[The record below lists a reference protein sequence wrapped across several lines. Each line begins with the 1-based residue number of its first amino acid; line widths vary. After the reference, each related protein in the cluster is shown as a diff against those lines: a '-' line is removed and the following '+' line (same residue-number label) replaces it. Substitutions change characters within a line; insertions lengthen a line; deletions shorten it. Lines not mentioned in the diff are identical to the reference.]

1 LAPVQARIRFPKTG
15 LHTPETVLQ
24 GRITLRKGL
33 AVGEH
38 RMKES
43 ISRPK
48 AVVFDMDGLMFNT
61 EDLYWEVGSELLRRR
76 GRQYSRA
83 LCDAMMGLQ
92 PQPAFQTM
100 IAWHGLSDTWEQLAA
115 ESEEIYFSLLDRYP
129 VQVMPGLWELLD
141 ALEKA
146 GIPKAIGTSSRR
158 RTLEALLKRFH
169 LEARFAFALTA
180 EDVQHSKP
188 HPEIYQKAAERFGL
202 LPQEVVVLEDSQ
214 AGCRAAAA
222 AGTIAVAV
230 PGPHSRHHDFSQ
242 ASLVIESLSDPR
254 LYHLLGLPLPPSADS
269 KTVSSCS

>member
-1 LAPVQARIRFPKTG
+1 MEARIF
-15 LHTPETVLQ
+15 
-24 GRITLRKGL
+24 
-33 AVGEH
+33 
-38 RMKES
+38 
-43 ISRPK
+43 RPK

-61 EDLYWEVGSELLRRR
+61 EELYWEVGRELLRRR
-76 GRQYSRA
+76 GRHYTRA

-100 IAWHGLSDTWEQLAA
+100 IDWHGLSDSWEQLAA
-115 ESEEIYFSLLDRYP
+115 ESEEIYFSLLDQYP

-158 RTLEALLKRFH
+158 RTLQALLSRFQ
-169 LEARFAFALTA
+169 LQGRFAFTLTA

-202 LPQEVVVLEDSQ
+202 TPQEVVVLEDSQ
-214 AGCRAAAA
+214 AGCQAAVA

-242 ASLVIESLSDPR
+242 ASLVIDSLADPR
-254 LYHLLGLPLPPSADS
+254 LYQLLDLPIPSEKGEPIPQRVGPPPPRTSRS
-269 KTVSSCS
+269 PGRSEKE